1 MKRIWITILAIS
13 LVLSLSACD
22 SGNKK
27 AFEVSKVAYDNV
39 DIAYEITDN
48 FGSDIYEAWR
58 LGIYDDEEILDEGT
72 AYLSG
77 ELSLSE
83 DELKDGVV
91 YVLLEIIGS
100 SWEDATDEEKTKL
113 RSSAD
118 SCFALFVFYLF
129 SFCVM
134 VVTGAYQ
141 ANGKVAE
148 AQNALEEAK
157 TQMKELSEEY
167 SDYEHYPNLKG
178 YYTTTNSFFDFCL
191 NPTGSFEQVKTTIN
205 DYRNEA
211 RDYMNDLDYIFE
223 E

>member
-1 MKRIWITILAIS
+1 MKRVLPLILAVA
-13 LVLSLSACD
+13 LMLSLTACGGD
-22 SGNKK
+22 KK
-27 AFEVSKVAYDNV
+27 AFEVSKAAYDNV

-72 AYLSG
+72 AYLAG

-100 SWEDATDEEKTKL
+100 SWEDATDEEKTEL

-118 SCFALFVFYLF
+118 SCFALFEDDLF
-129 SFCVM
+129 FCVM

-141 ANGKVAE
+141 ANGKAAE

-178 YYTTTNSFFDFCL
+178 YYTTTNAFFDFCL
-191 NPTGSFEQVKTTIN
+191 NPTGSFEQIKTTIN

-211 RDYMNDLDYIFE
+211 RDYVNNLDYTFE

>member
-1 MKRIWITILAIS
+1 MKRIWITIVAIS

-83 DELKDGVV
+83 DELKDGIV

-118 SCFALFVFYLF
+118 SCFTLFEDDLF

-141 ANGKVAE
+141 ANGKVTE